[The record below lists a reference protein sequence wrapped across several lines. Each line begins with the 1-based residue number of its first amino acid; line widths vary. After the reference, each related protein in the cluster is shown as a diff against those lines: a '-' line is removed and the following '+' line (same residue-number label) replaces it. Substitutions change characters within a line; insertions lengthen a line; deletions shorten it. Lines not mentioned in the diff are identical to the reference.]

1 MSNIVVPYTALSEE
15 YKINREDYIAAFDK
29 TLLSGR
35 YILGPELDKLEIEFA
50 QYCQVKY
57 GVGVATGTDALF
69 LTLRCL
75 DLSSTDEVIT
85 APNSYLASASAIAIA
100 GAQPRFADICHCGNL
115 SPEAFE
121 AAITSNTK
129 AVIPVHLTGRP
140 AEMKKIL
147 EIAKTNNIFVIED
160 AAQAVGAT
168 LDGQKI
174 GSWGDAACF
183 SFHPLKNLR
192 AFGDGGMVV
201 TKHQWLYEKLRKQR
215 NQGLENREQCDY
227 WSFNS
232 RLDELQAAFL
242 NIQLRNLNEQT
253 ERRRQAAFRYN
264 KLLHPFVEVPI
275 ENPGEVC
282 VYQTYVIKTPSRD
295 ALKAYLNNSGIE
307 ALVHYA
313 KPIHMQPAA
322 KYLGYQENDFPH
334 TMKHVSEILS
344 LPLYPSISEQQQ
356 QYVVSKVKEFF
367 QEKRS

>member
-1 MSNIVVPYTALSEE
+1 MSNIVVPYTALAEE
-15 YKINREDYIAAFDK
+15 YKMNREDYIAAFDK

-35 YILGPELDKLEIEFA
+35 YILGPELEKLEIEFA

-57 GVGVATGTDALF
+57 AVGVANGTDALF

-75 DLSSTDEVIT
+75 GLSSSDEVIT
-85 APNSYLASASAIAIA
+85 APNSYIASASAIAIA

-121 AAITSNTK
+121 AAITPNTK

-147 EIAKTNNIFVIED
+147 EIAKKNNIYVIED
-160 AAQAVGAT
+160 AAQSVGAK
-168 LDGQKI
+168 LDGQKV

-201 TKHQWLYEKLRKQR
+201 TRHKWLYEKLKKQR

-232 RLDELQAAFL
+232 RLDELQAAL
-242 NIQLRNLNEQT
+242 LRIQLRNLDEQT
-253 ERRRQAAFRYN
+253 ERRRKAAYRYN
-264 KLLHPFVEVPI
+264 KLLTPFVEVPV
-275 ENPGEVC
+275 ENTGEVC
-282 VYQTYVIKTPSRD
+282 VYQTYVIKTPFRD
-295 ALKAYLNNSGIE
+295 ALKIYLNNAGIE

-313 KPIHMQPAA
+313 RPIHLQPAA
-322 KYLGYQENDFPH
+322 NYLGYQERDFPR
-334 TMKHVSEILS
+334 TMDHVKKILS
-344 LPLYPSISEQQQ
+344 LPLYPNISEEQQD
-356 QYVVSKVKEFF
+356 YVVQKVSEFF
-367 QEKRS
+367 RSQE

>member
-1 MSNIVVPYTALSEE
+1 MSNIVVPYTALADE
-15 YKINREDYIAAFDK
+15 YKINREEYIAAFDK

-35 YILGPELDKLEIEFA
+35 YILGTELEKLELEFA
-50 QYCQVKY
+50 QYCQVNY
-57 GVGVATGTDALF
+57 GVGVATGTDALY

-75 DLSSTDEVIT
+75 DLKPTDEVIT
-85 APNSYLASASAIAIA
+85 APNSYIASASAIAIA
-100 GAQPRFADICHCGNL
+100 GALPRFADICHCGNL

-121 AAITSNTK
+121 AAITPNTK

-147 EIAKTNNIFVIED
+147 EIAKKNKIFVIED

-168 LDGQKI
+168 LDGQKV

-232 RLDELQAAFL
+232 RLDELHAAML
-242 NIQLRNLNEQT
+242 RIQLRNLNKQT
-253 ERRRQAAFRYN
+253 EKRRRAAYRYN
-264 KLLHPFVEVPI
+264 KLLSPFVEVPV
-275 ENPGEVC
+275 ENPDEVC
-282 VYQTYVIKTPSRD
+282 VYQTYVIKTPFRD
-295 ALKAYLNNSGIE
+295 ALKVYLNNSGIE
-307 ALVHYA
+307 ALVHYSR
-313 KPIHMQPAA
+313 PIHLHPAA
-322 KYLGYQENDFPH
+322 NYLGYQESDFPE
-334 TMKHVSEILS
+334 TMNHVKKILS
-344 LPLYPSISEQQQ
+344 LPLYPSISEEQQD
-356 QYVVSKVKEFF
+356 YVVQKIAEFF
-367 QEKRS
+367 RSQK

>member
-1 MSNIVVPYTALSEE
+1 MSNMIVPYTALTDE

-35 YILGPELDKLEIEFA
+35 YILGPELEKLEIEFA
-50 QYCQVKY
+50 HYCQVKY
-57 GVGVATGTDALF
+57 GVGVANGTDALF

-85 APNSYLASASAIAIA
+85 APNSYIASASAIAIA

-121 AAITSNTK
+121 AAITPNTK

-147 EIAKTNNIFVIED
+147 EIAKKNNIFVIED

-168 LDGQKI
+168 LDGQKV
-174 GSWGDAACF
+174 GSLGDAACF

-232 RLDELQAAFL
+232 RLDELQAAL
-242 NIQLRNLNEQT
+242 LRIQLRNLDNQT
-253 ERRRQAAFRYN
+253 EKRRKAAYRYS
-264 KLLHPFVEVPI
+264 KLLKPFVDVPV
-275 ENPGEVC
+275 ENTGEVC
-282 VYQTYVIKTPSRD
+282 VYQTYVIKTSFRD
-295 ALKAYLNNSGIE
+295 ALKKYLNNSGIE
-307 ALVHYA
+307 AIVHYA
-313 KPIHMQPAA
+313 RPIHLQPAA
-322 KYLGYQENDFPH
+322 GYLGYQENDFPN
-334 TMKHVSEILS
+334 TMDHVKKILS
-344 LPLYPSISEQQQ
+344 LPLYPNISEEQQD
-356 QYVVSKVKEFF
+356 YVVQKVSEFF
-367 QEKRS
+367 RSQT